1 MRAITVRQVAAP
13 ILACGLALSLTACG
27 GGREYTVPDKACGVP
42 LNKKEL
48 DPFLVDG
55 EKLEVAGRSL
65 IDTGTKTH
73 GQCILWVDGWRVL
86 DLQIEKVDKI
96 YDPMAPLEDFRFKN
110 REKLKDMPF
119 PGLGAVGDFNS
130 MVSTTCSGPS
140 ADHIVVYVST
150 SLQSD
155 GDVTE
160 RRKNVE
166 SFTLD
171 FVPKVKDALQCT
183 A

>member
-1 MRAITVRQVAAP
+1 M
-13 ILACGLALSLTACG
+13 
-27 GGREYTVPDKACGVP
+27 P

-55 EKLEVAGRSL
+55 ENFEVAGRSV
-65 IDTGTKTH
+65 IDTGTR
-73 GQCILWVDGWRVL
+73 GNGRCVISVDDWLVL
-86 DLQIEKVDKI
+86 GLEVEKVDKI

-110 REKLKDMPF
+110 REKLKDLPF

-155 GDVTE
+155 GDIAE
-160 RRKNVE
+160 RRKNIE

-171 FVPKVKDALQCT
+171 FVPKAKDALQCT